1 MLLRTKA
8 LPDCGGIVATILVTM
23 TADQVESGQGY
34 ATTCH
39 GDLIPVRRILDLA
52 LDSQI
57 LPVLFDPTGGVM
69 SYGRT
74 RRLAPPGLRLALYAR
89 DGGCTFP
96 DCDRPPQWTQAN
108 HCIPWADGG
117 DTSIDNLA
125 LACGLHHRE
134 YVNAEG
140 HVTVHPDANKKR
152 GLDLYHLATDLHA
165 QGVGL
170 PLLLRFSDILKS
182 RIEALSGQFTTAI
195 KEFGYEGSY
204 TTVYPVKVNQQRHVV
219 QEIVEFGAPYGV
231 GLECGSKP
239 ELQAVLGLNE
249 DTRHLIVCN
258 GYKDEEYM
266 RLALMGQKLGHT
278 VMVVL
283 EQLNEL
289 DVLLKV
295 ADEMGVEPTAGVRIK
310 LATEGSGRWAKSG
323 GERSKFGLSAVEL
336 MRLLNELERRG
347 RKDVLKLVHFHLGSQ
362 ITDIRHVKA
371 GLEEISRY
379 YAELRGMG
387 FDITHVDVG
396 GGLGVDYDGSRS
408 TRSASVNYTMRE
420 YASDVVYTIGTAC
433 RTEELPMPHII
444 SESGRALTAHHAL
457 LLVNVTEV
465 ESLVEPAPPPLRE
478 DPHPLLRE
486 MAENL
491 EALNPERIE
500 EIFHDAVFAKER
512 TQEYFASGVF
522 SLRDKADAEQLYLAT
537 LHALQQAIGEDK
549 TPFPEIVAHIDSA
562 LVDRYFCNFSVF
574 QSLPDHWAIDQLFP
588 DHAHPPAAGAAEPA
602 GHAPGHDLRLR
613 RGDRPLRR
621 RAEGE
626 ALARAAPGHEG
637 EPYILGIFLTGAYQ
651 EILGDLH
658 NLFGDTNAVHVRLTE
673 QGYEVTDLVHG
684 DTVTEVL
691 NYVQF
696 HASDLLATFRRKVAN
711 AKGLSRQ
718 EANSFIADFV
728 AGLEGYTY
736 LEEDVAGRL
745 GATPPCPRTSPSAG
759 SPRWDPPAS
768 SCRPAL
774 GPPRCPS
781 AAGA

>member
-1 MLLRTKA
+1 MTGPA
-8 LPDCGGIVATILVTM
+8 LPLGSSACSDP
-23 TADQVESGQGY
+23 
-34 ATTCH
+34 ATTLSLTVTYHYNC
-39 GDLIPVRRILDLA
+39 PFA
-52 LDSQI
+52 PCQE
-57 LPVLFDPTGGVM
+57 FDIAT
-69 SYGRT
+69 SA
-74 RRLAPPGLRLALYAR
+74 APPAWAVKDAEKLYNMNGWGLGYFRV
-89 DGGCTFP
+89 
-96 DCDRPPQWTQAN
+96 N
-108 HCIPWADGG
+108 G
-117 DTSIDNLA
+117 D
-125 LACGLHHRE
+125 
-134 YVNAEG
+134 G
-140 HVTVHPDANKKR
+140 HVTVHPDANRKR
-152 GLDLYHLATDLHA
+152 GLDLFHLATDLHA

-182 RIEALSGQFTTAI
+182 RIEALSGEFSTAI
-195 KEFGYEGSY
+195 KEFGYEGTY

-219 QEIVEFGAPYGV
+219 QEIVEFGAPYHV

-289 DVLLKV
+289 EVLLKV

-336 MRLLNELERRG
+336 MRLLDELHRRG
-347 RKDVLKLVHFHLGSQ
+347 RKDLLKLVHFHLGSQ

-387 FDITHVDVG
+387 FGITHVDVG

-465 ESLVEPAPPPLRE
+465 ESLIEPSAPTLRE
-478 DPHPLLRE
+478 DPHPLLLE

-491 EALNPERIE
+491 ESLAAERIE
-500 EIFHDAVFAKER
+500 EIFHDAIFAKER

-537 LHALQQAIGEDK
+537 LHALQQAIGDDK
-549 TPFPEIVAHIDSA
+549 TAYPEIVAHIDSA

-588 DHAHPPAAGAAEPA
+588 IMPIHRLLEPPS
-602 GHAPGHDLRLR
+602 R
-613 RGDRPLRR
+613 RGTLQDMTCDSDGVIDRFAGGRKGKPSL
-621 RAEGE
+621 E
-626 ALARAAPGHEG
+626 LHPVSEG

-658 NLFGDTNAVHVRLTE
+658 NLFGDTNAVHIRLTE
-673 QGYEVTDLVHG
+673 QGYEVTDMVHG

-696 HASDLLATFRRKVAN
+696 TASDLLATFRRKVAN

-736 LEEDVAGRL
+736 LEED
-745 GATPPCPRTSPSAG
+745 
-759 SPRWDPPAS
+759 
-768 SCRPAL
+768 
-774 GPPRCPS
+774 
-781 AAGA
+781 AAGTSG

>member
-1 MLLRTKA
+1 LSRCRHDAFHDCRFPLQLPLR
-8 LPDCGGIVATILVTM
+8 PQQEFDI
-23 TADQVESGQGY
+23 
-34 ATTCH
+34 ATT
-39 GDLIPVRRILDLA
+39 V
-52 LDSQI
+52 
-57 LPVLFDPTGGVM
+57 
-69 SYGRT
+69 
-74 RRLAPPGLRLALYAR
+74 APPTWTVKDAEKLYNMSGWGLGYFRIN
-89 DGGCTFP
+89 P
-96 DCDRPPQWTQAN
+96 D
-108 HCIPWADGG
+108 
-117 DTSIDNLA
+117 
-125 LACGLHHRE
+125 
-134 YVNAEG
+134 G
-140 HVTVHPDANKKR
+140 HVTVHPDANRKR

-182 RIEALSGQFTTAI
+182 RIEALSGEFSNAI

-266 RLALMGQKLGHT
+266 RLALMGQQLGHT

-295 ADEMGVEPTAGVRIK
+295 ADEMGVASTAGVRIK

-336 MRLLNELERRG
+336 MRLLDELERRG
-347 RKDVLKLVHFHLGSQ
+347 RKNILKLVHFHLGSQ

-387 FDITHVDVG
+387 FDISHVDVG

-457 LLVNVTEV
+457 LLVDVTDV
-465 ESLVEPAPPPLRE
+465 ESLVEPAPTVLRE
-478 DPHPLLRE
+478 DPHPLLQE

-500 EIFHDAVFAKER
+500 EVFHDAIFAKER

-537 LHALQQAIGEDK
+537 LHALQQAIGDDR
-549 TPFPEIVAHIDSA
+549 TSFPEITAHIDAA

-588 DHAHPPAAGAAEPA
+588 IMPIHRLSEPPT
-602 GHAPGHDLRLR
+602 R
-613 RGDRPLRR
+613 RGTLQDMTCDSDGVIDRFVGGRKGKPSL
-621 RAEGE
+621 E
-626 ALARAAPGHEG
+626 LHQVHEG

-658 NLFGDTNAVHVRLTE
+658 NLFGDTNAVHVRLTD

-736 LEEDVAGRL
+736 LEEDVERE
-745 GATPPCPRTSPSAG
+745 
-759 SPRWDPPAS
+759 
-768 SCRPAL
+768 
-774 GPPRCPS
+774 
-781 AAGA
+781 